1 MDRAIVLGS
10 VLTALWSGALEAKG
24 TVAWQEL
31 PPSDT
36 TTLTVDEARRLAL
49 RQNPALLADLQRI
62 GVAAADLRAAQ
73 TYPFNPAL
81 EIESPGSFT
90 DRTADRYEIRLGQDV
105 EWAGQRGLRIDAA
118 RAGVAATRTGALDDV
133 RVVLAEVERTWF
145 ALASAGRRLAVA
157 TDIRM
162 LNDRLLDAVRVQLA
176 EGEVSLLQANLLE
189 IEAARARARVLSAHR
204 EMVEA
209 ELALIRLTGLPTSS
223 TVRAAGIDGVGSNW
237 SPDASLP
244 ELSLFALDHRPDLL
258 AARAGVER
266 AESLRSLATRE
277 ALPNVR
283 ISGIADR
290 EGSGAPTRFGLAL
303 AVPIPLFDRN
313 QGLRARRVVEGN
325 EAALTVE
332 ATALLVR
339 TEVADAYRAW
349 QAARQE
355 VDLFE
360 SGVVAPA
367 RENQRLLETA
377 YQEGK
382 LDLATLLLL
391 RNQLLD
397 AELGYWEAWERQRQ
411 AEVALRSAT
420 AILLDDI
427 DLDLLENFR

>member
-1 MDRAIVLGS
+1 MHRAITLGS
-10 VLTALWSGALEAKG
+10 VLATLWSGALGAQG
-24 TVAWQEL
+24 TAPWQE

-36 TTLTVDEARRLAL
+36 TALTVDEARRLAL
-49 RQNPALLADLQRI
+49 HQNPALLADLQRL
-62 GVAAADLRAAQ
+62 GAAAADLRTAQ

-81 EIESPGSFT
+81 EIEAPGSFT
-90 DRTADRYEIRLGQDV
+90 DRTDDRYEIRLGQDI

-118 RAGVAATRTGALDDV
+118 EAGVTAAQAGALDDV
-133 RVVLAEVERTWF
+133 RVVLADVERTWF
-145 ALASAGRRLAVA
+145 SLASAGRRLAVA

-189 IEAARARARVLSAHR
+189 IEAARARARVLAAHR
-204 EMVEA
+204 EVVEA
-209 ELALIRLTGLPTSS
+209 ELALIRLTGLPASS
-223 TVRAAGIDGVGSNW
+223 TVRAVGIDSVDSNW
-237 SPDASLP
+237 GSSASLP

-258 AARAGVER
+258 AARAGVDR

-290 EGSGAPTRFGLAL
+290 EGTGAPTRFGLAL
-303 AVPIPLFDRN
+303 TVPVPLFDRN
-313 QGLRARRVVEGN
+313 QGPRARRVVEANG
-325 EAALTVE
+325 AAMTVE
-332 ATALLVR
+332 ATELRVR

-349 QAARQE
+349 QAAGQE
-355 VDLFE
+355 VGLFE
-360 SGVVAPA
+360 RGVVAPA
-367 RENQRLLETA
+367 RENQQLLETA

-397 AELGYWEAWERQRQ
+397 AEMGYWDAWERQHH

-420 AILLDDI
+420 AILLADI
-427 DLDLLENFR
+427 DLDLLETSR